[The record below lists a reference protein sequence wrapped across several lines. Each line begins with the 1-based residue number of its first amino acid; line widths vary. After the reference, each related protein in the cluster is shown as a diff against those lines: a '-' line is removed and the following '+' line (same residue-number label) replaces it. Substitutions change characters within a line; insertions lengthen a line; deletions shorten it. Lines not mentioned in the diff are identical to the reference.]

1 MYSIEAKA
9 VSSYFLG
16 DWKVHRVISGFGEIT
31 GQATFQANNQLD
43 GYLDFNEA
51 MVLPS
56 SQNQNGGQDHKPN
69 AFRTY
74 EYRMMPEGFD
84 IYFSDGATKGDLF
97 LSFVFTQ
104 ASVLTSH
111 HLCIKDH
118 YDATFEFFSDDEF
131 ELGFSVVGPKKDYS
145 IRTRFTRV

>member
-1 MYSIEAKA
+1 MYTIEAKA

-16 DWKVHRVISGFGEIT
+16 DWKVQRVISGFGEIT
-31 GQATFQANNQLD
+31 GQAMFQVNDQRD
-43 GYLDFNEA
+43 DYLDFQEA

-56 SQNQNGGQDHKPN
+56 LKGQDQKPN

-74 EYRMMPEGFD
+74 EYRMTSDGFD

-97 LSFVFTQ
+97 LSFAFTQ

-118 YDATFEFFSDDEF
+118 YNATFEFLSDDDF
-131 ELGFSVVGPKKDYS
+131 ELSFSVVGPKKDYS
-145 IRTRFTRV
+145 IQTRFTRR